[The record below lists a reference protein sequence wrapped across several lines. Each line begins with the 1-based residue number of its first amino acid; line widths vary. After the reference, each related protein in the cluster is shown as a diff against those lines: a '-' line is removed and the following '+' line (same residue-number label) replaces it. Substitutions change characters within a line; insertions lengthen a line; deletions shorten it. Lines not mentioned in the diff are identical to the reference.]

1 MGFELIFF
9 MLYFF
14 SQKIEKMKAL
24 ESKKIINK
32 KVSLIYKDLQ
42 K

>member
-1 MGFELIFF
+1 MGFELIFLCC
-9 MLYFF
+9 MFF

-24 ESKKIINK
+24 ESKKIINN